1 MSRHRIDL
9 STEFK
14 GDEEEPEKQ
23 IEYPRIA
30 PVPEK
35 NPEMITVEREPYYP
49 DPKLVEDVNL
59 AIALGRPLLLQGD
72 PGCGK
77 TRLAHA
83 VAYALGL
90 PLEECYIKSTSRAQD
105 LLYTYDAVNR
115 LYDAQLG
122 ADSPKDK
129 AGNPLSRD
137 IRNYIQIGP
146 LGRAIIRAK
155 HGRRSV
161 VLIDEIDKADID
173 FPNDLLLEL
182 DRMEFQVTEA
192 PDMQYRV
199 PPDKPELR
207 PIIFVTHNEEKALP
221 TAFLRRCVFH
231 YIELPED
238 EDYFQRILKIH
249 DNTNEKLNQKAI
261 SVLLRLRGIDLSKKP
276 GLSELLDWVGYLDAV
291 KMPEDELGKLPFVG
305 VLLKQEIDQQRAKK
319 ELASGG

>member
-1 MSRHRIDL
+1 MSRHLIDL
-9 STEFK
+9 STEYK
-14 GDEEEPEKQ
+14 GDEELPEKRE
-23 IEYPRIA
+23 IENPKIA
-30 PVPEK
+30 PVPER
-35 NPEMITVEREPYYP
+35 NPEMVTVDREPYHP

-83 VAYALGL
+83 VAYALEL

-105 LLYTYDAVNR
+105 LLYSYDAVNR

-122 ADSPKDK
+122 ADSQ
-129 AGNPLSRD
+129 GNPLSRD
-137 IRNYIQIGP
+137 IRNYIKIGP

-192 PDMQYRV
+192 TDMHYIV
-199 PPDKPELR
+199 PPDKPALR
-207 PIIFVTHNEEKALP
+207 PVIFVTHNEEKALP

-238 EDYFQRILKIH
+238 EAYYQRILKIH
-249 DNTNEKLNQKAI
+249 GNNNESLNHKAI
-261 SVLLRLRGIDLSKKP
+261 EVLLRLRGIDLSKKP

-291 KMPEDELGKLPFVG
+291 KAPEDELDKLPYIG
-305 VLLKQEIDQQRAKK
+305 VLLKQQMDRQRAQK
-319 ELASGG
+319 EFTSDG